1 MTPLRQRM
9 IEDMRTA
16 GLAPGTQAL
25 YLDAVRHLA
34 AHYHRSPDELSE
46 EEVRAYLLGL
56 RERGVAL
63 GTFKTNHGGIQFLYR
78 WTLDRDWPL
87 FGKKRIRPP
96 KQRRLPSALPDPEIR
111 ALLGCVRNPGHKTCL
126 SVMYACGLRI
136 SEAATLEVGAIDS
149 ANMLLRVTGKGNKQR
164 LVPLPR
170 PLLND
175 LRDLWRTHRHPRWL
189 FLNRD
194 GTGPA
199 NTPALGFTF
208 RNARAAAGIKQKVP
222 PHVLRHYV
230 SSLTMWGKAA
240 RSAILPVNHSVL
252 RVEASP
258 TTRHSPFDFVDR

>member
-9 IEDMRTA
+9 TEDMRTA
-16 GLAPGTQAL
+16 GLASGTQAL
-25 YLDAVRHLA
+25 YLDAVRNLA
-34 AHYHRSPDELSE
+34 AHYRRSPDELSE
-46 EEVRAYLLGL
+46 EEVRAYLLSL

-126 SVMYACGLRI
+126 AVMYACGLRI
-136 SEAATLEVGAIDS
+136 SEAASLEVGAIDS

-170 PLLND
+170 PLLDDPKACAGQVSLMTITNAHARPPTKTKAGRRRGGLPD
-175 LRDLWRTHRHPRWL
+175 
-189 FLNRD
+189 
-194 GTGPA
+194 PA
-199 NTPALGFTF
+199 VRGRRSRARVDRRPGVESAKVRITRPDNALGF
-208 RNARAAAGIKQKVP
+208 
-222 PHVLRHYV
+222 
-230 SSLTMWGKAA
+230 
-240 RSAILPVNHSVL
+240 
-252 RVEASP
+252 
-258 TTRHSPFDFVDR
+258 

>member
-1 MTPLRQRM
+1 MAASNSSTVGRS
-9 IEDMRTA
+9 TA
-16 GLAPGTQAL
+16 TGRCL
-25 YLDAVRHLA
+25 
-34 AHYHRSPDELSE
+34 
-46 EEVRAYLLGL
+46 
-56 RERGVAL
+56 
-63 GTFKTNHGGIQFLYR
+63 
-78 WTLDRDWPL
+78 
-87 FGKKRIRPP
+87 GKKRIRPP

-170 PLLND
+170 PVLVD
-175 LRDLWRTHRHPRWL
+175 LRNLWRTHRHPRWL

-208 RNARAAAGIKQKVP
+208 RNARAAAGIKQQVP
-222 PHVLRHYV
+222 PHVLRHSYATRLLENGVDTRVVQILLGHANIATTAIYTHLTEPTSV
-230 SSLTMWGKAA
+230 SLRA
-240 RSAILPVNHSVL
+240 VL
-252 RVEASP
+252 DRLM
-258 TTRHSPFDFVDR
+258 TDF